1 MNRILTEI
9 KRTINENMAAY
20 LPHVKNSDLEK
31 DGAVFYMNGRDG
43 TEFDW
48 HVNDKLCPFMVFYN
62 DKDNLGAAK
71 LLLYCNGEADLY
83 LYDDKGKELIQTV
96 HTTIA
101 AKETEL
107 LQLAVVLRNEGDN
120 KRIWDGDIAGFN
132 TDIEISSAE
141 VSEFQASE
149 KNYTVIKNRKRLLIQ
164 TAYVSKQITEGGWK
178 VGYMERQEPY
188 NERDSGWFFAAGT
201 EDDAYM
207 SNYKNIDLVCLGTVW
222 QQLDP
227 DIFKYID
234 MPVGTKLIRIS
245 QNEFEIDKNDK
256 EIYTAKR

>member
-96 HTTIA
+96 HTSHATAIIDRMILRID
-101 AKETEL
+101 TGS
-107 LQLAVVLRNEGDN
+107 LAFTC
-120 KRIWDGDIAGFN
+120 A
-132 TDIEISSAE
+132 
-141 VSEFQASE
+141 
-149 KNYTVIKNRKRLLIQ
+149 
-164 TAYVSKQITEGGWK
+164 
-178 VGYMERQEPY
+178 
-188 NERDSGWFFAAGT
+188 
-201 EDDAYM
+201 
-207 SNYKNIDLVCLGTVW
+207 
-222 QQLDP
+222 
-227 DIFKYID
+227 
-234 MPVGTKLIRIS
+234 
-245 QNEFEIDKNDK
+245 
-256 EIYTAKR
+256 